1 MDINI
6 QNTID
11 DLVGN
16 FLYYGRKEDV
26 ELPQGEIEKQL
37 KNGKLTVDAIVG
49 RFKQQLIEGTK
60 ND

>member
-11 DLVGN
+11 DLVGD
-16 FLYYGRKEDV
+16 FLFYDRNGDQ
-26 ELPQGEIEKQL
+26 ELSMGEIEKQL
-37 KNGKLTVDAIVG
+37 KSGKLTVDAIVD
-49 RFKQQLIEGTK
+49 RFKQQLIEATK